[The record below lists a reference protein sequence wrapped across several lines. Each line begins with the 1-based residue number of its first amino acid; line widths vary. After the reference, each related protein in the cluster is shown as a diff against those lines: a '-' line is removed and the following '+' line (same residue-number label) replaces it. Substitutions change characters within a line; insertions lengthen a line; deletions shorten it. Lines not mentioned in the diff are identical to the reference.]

1 MTLNLKSIRRD
12 LHRIPELG
20 FELPLTSQYLFD
32 MLTSMGYQPQ
42 SIAQTG
48 WLVTIPGWS
57 EDILMFR
64 SDMDGL
70 PILEKN
76 THDYKSTNLNMHAC
90 GHDAH
95 MSMLLGLANELKG
108 QSFYHTIV
116 LLFQPA
122 EESPG
127 GARVVLEE
135 LPFEYNRVKG
145 CFGLHVYPQLDTH
158 QIGTKPGPMMAQNGE
173 IDIIVHGV
181 ASHAGTPHRGIDA
194 LQIASNLMQ
203 SLQSIISRNMNPL
216 DSVVAHF
223 GKINGGEA
231 RNSLADRVVC
241 EGTLRAFSQKN
252 YDSLKQL
259 IRQHVKAFEVMH
271 GVSIECDIRD
281 FYPSVTNDSQL
292 FMRIQS
298 ILNDQLT
305 VIEPVMLAE
314 DFGFY
319 TQVMPSLFMFLG
331 SGNPKTSLHS
341 PTFDLDESILQTGV
355 DVYSKIIES
364 FEKKEG

>member
-95 MSMLLGLANELKG
+95 MSMLLGLAHELKE

-135 LPFEYNRVKG
+135 LPFEFNRVKG
-145 CFGLHVYPQLDTH
+145 CFGLHVYPQIDTH

-181 ASHAGTPHRGIDA
+181 AAHAGTPHRGIDA

-223 GKINGGEA
+223 GKIHGGEA

-252 YDSLKQL
+252 YDALKQH

-271 GVSIECDIRD
+271 GVNIECDIRD

-292 FMRIQS
+292 FKKVEA
-298 ILNDQLT
+298 ILGNQLT

-355 DVYSKIIES
+355 EVYTKIIES
-364 FEKKEG
+364 LEPKK

>member
-76 THDYKSTNLNMHAC
+76 THNYKSTNLNMHAC

-135 LPFEYNRVKG
+135 LPFEINRVKG

-181 ASHAGTPHRGIDA
+181 ATHAGTPHRGIDA
-194 LQIASNLMQ
+194 LQIASHLMQ
-203 SLQSIISRNMNPL
+203 SLQTIISRNMNPL

-231 RNSLADRVVC
+231 RNALADRVVC

-271 GVSIECDIRD
+271 GVNIECDIRD

-292 FMRIQS
+292 FKKVEN
-298 ILNDQLT
+298 ILGNQLT

-355 DVYSKIIES
+355 DVYSKILES
-364 FEKKEG
+364 FENKI

>member
-76 THDYKSTNLNMHAC
+76 IHDFKSTNLNMHAC

-135 LPFEYNRVKG
+135 LPFEFNRVKG

-292 FMRIQS
+292 FKKVEA
-298 ILNDQLT
+298 ILGNQLT

-355 DVYSKIIES
+355 DVYTKIIES
-364 FEKKEG
+364 LEPKK